1 MASFYTY
8 LIASLPALQW
18 GAKPPLSYQRFLEQ
32 CAGLIPDKDLA
43 LVAGLDLATISEQ
56 EPPAQPTLA
65 ALHRLETALRNE
77 LVRLRAGR
85 KRVEPQQ
92 YVRAEDRVAGDSALH
107 TSALAAFR
115 SPSLLEAEKILDK
128 QRWDSAEEAVGGHYF
143 DFDQLIVFAYKLLLM
158 LKWDAVGHAQ
168 AEPALES
175 ALA

>member
-8 LIASLPALQW
+8 LIASLPVLQW

-32 CAGLIPDKDLA
+32 CTGLIPDGDLA
-43 LVAGLDLATISEQ
+43 LVAGLDLVTITEREQ
-56 EPPAQPTLA
+56 LQPTLD
-65 ALHRLETALRNE
+65 ALRRFETALRNE

-85 KRVEPQQ
+85 KKVEPQQ
-92 YVRAEDRVAGDSALH
+92 YLRAELSGTNDPSVHS
-107 TSALAAFR
+107 SALAAFR

-128 QRWDSAEEAVGGHYF
+128 QRWDFADEAAAGHYF

-158 LKWDAVGHAQ
+158 LKWDVVGHAQ